1 MDTSE
6 EASATDTLGRSV
18 PPRRYR
24 TAAEKRQIV
33 EETLVRGAS
42 VAVVAR
48 RHEVN
53 ANLVFGWRKL
63 YHKGLLGAEPK
74 VPVTPLLPVQITE
87 GVPAR
92 RGKARRV
99 ARGAGSTRIRPK
111 TAAANSIEID
121 LVGSDRVQLFPQIS
135 RTFFDVRGSSLREES
150 GLPRSTS
157 CSG

>member
-6 EASATDTLGRSV
+6 EVSATDTLGRSV

-24 TAAEKRQIV
+24 TASEKRQIV

-63 YHKGLLGAEPK
+63 YHKGLLGAEPNA
-74 VPVTPLLPVQITE
+74 P
-87 GVPAR
+87 
-92 RGKARRV
+92 
-99 ARGAGSTRIRPK
+99 SH
-111 TAAANSIEID
+111 
-121 LVGSDRVQLFPQIS
+121 
-135 RTFFDVRGSSLREES
+135 TFLAKS
-150 GLPRSTS
+150 G
-157 CSG
+157 

>member
-24 TAAEKRQIV
+24 TAAEKRRIV

-63 YHKGLLGAEPK
+63 YQKGLLGAHPK
-74 VPVTPLLPVQITE
+74 VPVTPLLPVRITD
-87 GVPAR
+87 GSPTR
-92 RGKARRV
+92 RGKAV
-99 ARGAGSTRIRPK
+99 RGAES
-111 TAAANSIEID
+111 AAKGPRKGRDPSSIEVEFSGGVCVRVHGEAGAEMLRR
-121 LVGSDRVQLFPQIS
+121 LVDALCR
-135 RTFFDVRGSSLREES
+135 R
-150 GLPRSTS
+150 
-157 CSG
+157 